1 MQPTPRIDLPVGDPE
16 RIVVECCAG
25 GTPAVVTLDDGEES
39 LRASFAAF
47 RRHRIEL
54 EVMDTPPEAVVGRQ
68 RLYVS
73 FLYRGRP
80 IHFSAPIRS
89 HDRNGDHALIWI
101 DMPERMSTDA
111 SRGAFRIP
119 AGGPIA
125 PTVELIDGEGVPQ
138 KATLVNLSLSGILL
152 RFCGEAPPL
161 LPDQSIE
168 LTVRVAG
175 EHAQLAGVVRR
186 IEGDAAALSF
196 PDAFSDGPENPIRR
210 AVAALERDWHAQLRG
225 RRS

>member
-1 MQPTPRIDLPVGDPE
+1 MASDLRNDLPGGDPE
-16 RIVVECCAG
+16 RILVECCAA
-25 GTPAVVTLDDGEES
+25 GTPAVVTLDDGQES

-47 RRHRIEL
+47 RRRRIEL
-54 EVMDTPPEAVVGRQ
+54 EVMDVPPDAVAGRE
-68 RLYVS
+68 RCYVS

-80 IHFSAPIRS
+80 IHFSAPI
-89 HDRNGDHALIWI
+89 HATDRNGGHALVWI
-101 DMPERMSTDA
+101 EMPEHVSGDA

-125 PTVELIDGEGVPQ
+125 PTVELVDDTGTPR

-168 LTVRVAG
+168 LSVRVVG
-175 EHAQLAGVVRR
+175 EHARLVGVVRR

-196 PDAFSDGPENPIRR
+196 PDAFAEGPENPIRR

-225 RRS
+225 RR